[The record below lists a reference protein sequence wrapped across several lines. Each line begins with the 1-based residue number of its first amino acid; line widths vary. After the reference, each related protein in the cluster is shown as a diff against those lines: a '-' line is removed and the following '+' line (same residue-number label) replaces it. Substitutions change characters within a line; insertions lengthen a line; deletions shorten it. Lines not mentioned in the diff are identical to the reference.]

1 MLEWPRWVWI
11 AWQRHILVSMTA
23 VRWIH
28 LVSAIVWP
36 ASAALGLW
44 RARSLIR
51 RRTRMRVNAL
61 MAVALTVG
69 AENLIQALSPHHPVG
84 AAHLIA
90 NILLAGAGV
99 VAMFVLAAYPEE
111 IAHEE
116 RVLYALSRR
125 HLGPEEGERQP
136 SRPLS
141 RRELEV
147 LGCLCEGLSTDEM
160 AVRLSVS
167 PHTAATHVRNLMGKL
182 GVGSRVDAVSWAI
195 RHDIYDPAA
204 GKITSPASPLPRT
217 R

>member
-1 MLEWPRWVWI
+1 M
-11 AWQRHILVSMTA
+11 SA

-28 LVSAIVWP
+28 VVSAIVWP

-51 RRTRMRVNAL
+51 RRTRARVYAL
-61 MAVALTVG
+61 MAVAIAVG
-69 AENLIQALSPHHPVG
+69 AENLIQALSPHHPEG
-84 AAHLIA
+84 LAHLIA
-90 NILLAGAGV
+90 NIVLAAAGV
-99 VAMFVLAAYPEE
+99 VALFVLAAYPEE

-125 HLGPEEGERQP
+125 NLGAGDGDPRP
-136 SRPLS
+136 ARPLS

-147 LGCLCEGLSTDEM
+147 LESLCGGLSTDEI
-160 AVRLSVS
+160 AGHLSIS
-167 PHTAATHVRNLMGKL
+167 RHTVATHVRNLMGKL

-195 RHDIYDPAA
+195 RQGIYDPAE
-204 GKITSPASPLPRT
+204 GRITPESQPLPRT

>member
-1 MLEWPRWVWI
+1 M
-11 AWQRHILVSMTA
+11 SA

-28 LVSAIVWP
+28 LVSAVVWP

-51 RRTRMRVNAL
+51 RRTRVRVYAL
-61 MAVALTVG
+61 MAVAIVVG

-84 AAHLIA
+84 LAHLIA
-90 NILLAGAGV
+90 NILLAAAGV

-116 RVLYALSRR
+116 RVLYALSRG
-125 HLGPEEGERQP
+125 HLGTGEGERQP

-141 RRELEV
+141 KRELEV
-147 LGCLCEGLSTDEM
+147 LGCLCEGLSTDRI

-167 PHTAATHVRNLMGKL
+167 PHTASTHVRNLMGKL

-195 RHDIYDPAA
+195 RHDVYDPAA
-204 GKITSPASPLPRT
+204 GKITLAGDHLPLT

>member
-1 MLEWPRWVWI
+1 MLG
-11 AWQRHILVSMTA
+11 LMST

-28 LVSAIVWP
+28 LISAIVWP

-51 RRTRMRVNAL
+51 RRTRVRVYAL
-61 MAVALTVG
+61 MGVAIAVG
-69 AENLIQALSPHHPVG
+69 AENLIQALAPHHPVG
-84 AAHLIA
+84 PAHLIA
-90 NILLAGAGV
+90 NIVLAAAGV

-111 IAHEE
+111 LAHEE

-125 HLGPEEGERQP
+125 HLGAEDGVPHP
-136 SRPLS
+136 ARPLS

-147 LGCLCEGLSTDEM
+147 LGCLCEGLSTDQI
-160 AVRLSVS
+160 ATRLSVS
-167 PHTAATHVRNLMGKL
+167 PHTAATHVRNLTGKL

-195 RHDIYDPAA
+195 RQGIYDPAA
-204 GKITSPASPLPRT
+204 GRITVTGQPLPGT

>member
-1 MLEWPRWVWI
+1 M
-11 AWQRHILVSMTA
+11 SA

-51 RRTRMRVNAL
+51 RRTRVRVYAL
-61 MAVALTVG
+61 MAVAIVVG
-69 AENLIQALSPHHPVG
+69 AENLIQALSPHHAEGP
-84 AAHLIA
+84 AHLVA
-90 NILLAGAGV
+90 NILLAAAGV
-99 VAMFVLAAYPEE
+99 MAMFVLAAYPEE
-111 IAHEE
+111 IAHDE

-125 HLGPEEGERQP
+125 HLGADDGEPRP

-141 RRELEV
+141 NRELEV
-147 LGCLCEGLSTDEM
+147 LGCLCEGLSTDQIAE
-160 AVRLSVS
+160 RLSVS

-204 GKITSPASPLPRT
+204 GKITLSAGHLPRT

>member
-1 MLEWPRWVWI
+1 
-11 AWQRHILVSMTA
+11 
-23 VRWIH
+23 
-28 LVSAIVWP
+28 
-36 ASAALGLW
+36 
-44 RARSLIR
+44 
-51 RRTRMRVNAL
+51 
-61 MAVALTVG
+61 MAVAIAVG

-84 AAHLIA
+84 LAHLIA
-90 NILLAGAGV
+90 NVLLAAAGV
-99 VAMFVLAAYPEE
+99 VAIFVLAAYPEE

-125 HLGPEEGERQP
+125 HLGAQDGERQP

-141 RRELEV
+141 LRELEV
-147 LGCLCEGLSTDEM
+147 LGCLCEGLSTEQI

-195 RHDIYDPAA
+195 RHDVYDPAA
-204 GKITSPASPLPRT
+204 GKITSAGGHLPRA

>member
-1 MLEWPRWVWI
+1 MLGLMSAI
-11 AWQRHILVSMTA
+11 
-23 VRWIH
+23 RWIH

-51 RRTRMRVNAL
+51 RRTRVRVYAL
-61 MAVALTVG
+61 MGVAIAVG
-69 AENLIQALSPHHPVG
+69 AENLIQAISPHHPVG
-84 AAHLIA
+84 LAHMVA
-90 NILLAGAGV
+90 NLVLAGAGV
-99 VAMFVLAAYPEE
+99 VSMFVLAAYPEE

-125 HLGPEEGERQP
+125 HLGAEDGDPHP
-136 SRPLS
+136 ARPLS

-147 LGCLCEGLSTDEM
+147 LGCLCEGLSTDQI

-167 PHTAATHVRNLMGKL
+167 PHTAATHVRNLMGKV

-195 RHDIYDPAA
+195 RQGIYDPAA
-204 GKITSPASPLPRT
+204 GKITLAGQPLPRI